1 MKLKVTT
8 DFNYIVAVRDHEQG
22 RTVTIYSQWL
32 GAKRP
37 DEYQCQVQMT
47 LQREDWD
54 RIADALKE
62 D

>member
-1 MKLKVTT
+1 MKIKASR
-8 DFNYIVAVRDHEQG
+8 DYNYLITVRDHDQG

-37 DEYQCQVQMT
+37 DEYQCQAQMT
-47 LQREDWD
+47 LQREDWNH
-54 RIADALKE
+54 IADALKA